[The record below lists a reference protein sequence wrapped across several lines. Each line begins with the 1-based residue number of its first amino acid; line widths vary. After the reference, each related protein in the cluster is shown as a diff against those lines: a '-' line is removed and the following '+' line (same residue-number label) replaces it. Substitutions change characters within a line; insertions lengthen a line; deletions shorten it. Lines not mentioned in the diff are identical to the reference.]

1 MHRRTIPAGTEW
13 QPNAMPR
20 PAAKDTAEGNL
31 LPAKLMCDAGLEAI
45 MVERAKQKS
54 PGWIVQV

>member
-1 MHRRTIPAGTEW
+1 
-13 QPNAMPR
+13 MPR